1 MKSEWKWTWR
11 EMEMDMEINAK
22 ICKEMER
29 NENGIR
35 RTWKEMEM
43 YRNKKK
49 WKQRK
54 KWNWKQIEKYR
65 HIRTSTEDQPLQ
77 A

>member
-1 MKSEWKWTWR
+1 
-11 EMEMDMEINAK
+11 MERHGNVFIR
-22 ICKEMER
+22 KEKAR

-35 RTWKEMEM
+35 RKWKEMDM

-49 WKQRK
+49 WKQAK
-54 KWNWKQIEKYR
+54 TWNWKQFEKYR
-65 HIRTSTEDQPLQ
+65 HIRTSTKDQPLQ